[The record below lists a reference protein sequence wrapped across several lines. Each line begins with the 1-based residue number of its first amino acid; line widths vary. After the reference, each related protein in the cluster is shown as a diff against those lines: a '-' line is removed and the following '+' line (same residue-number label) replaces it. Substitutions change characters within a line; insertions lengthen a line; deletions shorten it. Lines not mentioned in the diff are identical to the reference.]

1 MSKKDKESAAYKS
14 GEFEDTKAEEMVPY
28 SESTLRRED
37 FLSALEYRYQQGL
50 IEGRK
55 EAGRLAARLEVAG
68 KMKQNGMSLDTIMF
82 CTGLSEKQISD
93 L

>member
-1 MSKKDKESAAYKS
+1 KSA
-14 GEFEDTKAEEMVPY
+14 
-28 SESTLRRED
+28 LRREE
-37 FLSALEYRYQQGL
+37 FLSALEFAYEEGL
-50 IEGRK
+50 EEGRK

-68 KMKQNGMSLDTIMF
+68 KMKQNGMPLDTIMF